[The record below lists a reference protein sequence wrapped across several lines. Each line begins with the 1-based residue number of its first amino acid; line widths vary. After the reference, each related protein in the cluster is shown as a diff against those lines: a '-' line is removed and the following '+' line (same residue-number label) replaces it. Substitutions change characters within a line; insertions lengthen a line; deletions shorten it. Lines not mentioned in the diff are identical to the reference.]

1 MGRNLARASQW
12 NRHRESVNLVT
23 AAELIEALQKLPPD
37 TQVMMMSNNEA
48 KRIRSMTGPFTVVH
62 DGIPIFQRAY
72 LHDGS

>member
-1 MGRNLARASQW
+1 M
-12 NRHRESVNLVT
+12 T